1 MPSHEREH
9 PGPPMDLG
17 CCPGRPSPHRVLSQ
31 RRLRHQALIEV
42 SDYLDEV
49 EILYFKPR
57 VKCTKCG
64 GRWVD
69 VRPNWKEAPGSF
81 VIGPRGP
88 QCRPATSDASLAG
101 VEKQFGRRCRA
112 GAAWSG
118 IRPGTAGVALLS
130 KYMPGHRPIERGLM
144 PRWRVDYLGSKGKH
158 LGTVEAPD
166 EKSAIGEAMK
176 TFNITPARRFKI
188 MVTKI
193 ETGRK

>member
-1 MPSHEREH
+1 
-9 PGPPMDLG
+9 MDLANMRAQG
-17 CCPGRPSPHRVLSQ
+17 VHHLIAFCLNDAC
-31 RRLRHQALIEV
+31 RHQALIEV

-49 EILYFKPR
+49 EILYVKPR

-101 VEKQFGRRCRA
+101 VEKQFGRRCRD

-118 IRPGTAGVALLS
+118 IRRWHSRRRPAVEIHAR
-130 KYMPGHRPIERGLM
+130 HRPIERGLM

-176 TFNITPARRFKI
+176 MFNITPARRFKI